1 MKYLPC
7 LESNTC
13 FGSMLNSLPS
23 RTVLTLY
30 VEPGQ
35 TLSAPLATL
44 ELLCKL
50 TNIRRVYMYG
60 SDQGIGPS
68 CPKKY
73 RVSELKNALNEY
85 KDKSHDLKAYE
96 KVHALKPHSTLLSNM
111 LH

>member
-13 FGSMLNSLPS
+13 FGNMLNSLPS

-35 TLSAPLATL
+35 TLSGLLGTL

-50 TNIRRVYMYG
+50 TNIRRVYMYS
-60 SDQGIGPS
+60 SDRGTGPS

-73 RVSELKNALNEY
+73 RVSEFRNALDEY
-85 KDKSHDLKAYE
+85 KDKSHDLEAYE
-96 KVHALKPHSTLLSNM
+96 KVHAPQPHSYLLGNTL
-111 LH
+111 H